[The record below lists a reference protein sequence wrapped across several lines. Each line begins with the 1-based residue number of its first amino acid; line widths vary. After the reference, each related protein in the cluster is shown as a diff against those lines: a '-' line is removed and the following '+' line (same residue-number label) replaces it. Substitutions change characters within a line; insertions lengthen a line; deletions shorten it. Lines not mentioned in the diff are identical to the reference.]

1 MNILKHFFM
10 FSLIGFM
17 VFAGLLLAGNP
28 QGTFN
33 VNENGI
39 VLDGY
44 DVVSYFTLYEALKGS
59 EKFEATYQDVKF
71 WFANDENKEKFLK
84 NPENFLPQYGGYCAF
99 AVGKKNAKVPSNPQT
114 FKLYEGKLYL
124 FFNDDYEGKRMN
136 TIIPWNNHEKEMKKM
151 ADTNWEKLKE

>member
-1 MNILKHFFM
+1 
-10 FSLIGFM
+10 M

-28 QGTFN
+28 QGEFN
-33 VNENGI
+33 INENGI
-39 VLDGY
+39 VLGGY
-44 DVVSYFTLYEALKGS
+44 DVVSYFTQYEALKGS
-59 EKFEATYQDVKF
+59 AKFEATYQNVKF
-71 WFANDENKEKFLK
+71 WFANDENKEKFLE

-151 ADTNWEKLKE
+151 ADNNWEKLKE